1 MHYKMD
7 CSMLTDEHDDV
18 IAMACEM
25 VEAEHNSTPTP
36 TPMPANEYDD
46 VIAMAC
52 SMLEPEHN
60 NTPISTPM
68 PADEY
73 DDVIAMVCSM
83 VEAKHN
89 TPTPTSPFQIPSST
103 TRTEQS
109 LCRGIFHRVS
119 PKYINSKVRKLDL
132 KAGKPQPLRVLQL
145 RGEKP
150 FQCTQCDK
158 KFSRN
163 VYLMKH
169 LRSHT
174 GDKAFQMKFYNF

>member
-1 MHYKMD
+1 MD
-7 CSMLTDEHDDV
+7 CSMVADKHDDV
-18 IAMACEM
+18 IAMVCSM

-36 TPMPANEYDD
+36 TP
-46 VIAMAC
+46 
-52 SMLEPEHN
+52 
-60 NTPISTPM
+60 
-68 PADEY
+68 
-73 DDVIAMVCSM
+73 
-83 VEAKHN
+83 
-89 TPTPTSPFQIPSST
+89 PTQIPSST

-132 KAGKPQPLRVLQL
+132 KAGKPQPLHVLQL

-163 VYLMKH
+163 VCLVKH

>member
-60 NTPISTPM
+60 NTPISTAM

-103 TRTEQS
+103 TRTKQS

-119 PKYINSKVRKLDL
+119 PKYINSKV
-132 KAGKPQPLRVLQL
+132 
-145 RGEKP
+145 
-150 FQCTQCDK
+150 
-158 KFSRN
+158 
-163 VYLMKH
+163 
-169 LRSHT
+169 
-174 GDKAFQMKFYNF
+174 

>member
-1 MHYKMD
+1 
-7 CSMLTDEHDDV
+7 
-18 IAMACEM
+18 MACGK
-25 VEAEHNSTPTP
+25 VEAEHNSTHTP
-36 TPMPANEYDD
+36 TPIPADEYDD
-46 VIAMAC
+46 VIAMTCKMVEA
-52 SMLEPEHN
+52 EHN
-60 NTPISTPM
+60 ITPISTPM

-73 DDVIAMVCSM
+73 DDVIAMACAM
-83 VEAKHN
+83 VDAEHN
-89 TPTPTSPFQIPSST
+89 STHTPTSQSQIPSST

-150 FQCTQCDK
+150 FHCTQCDK
-158 KFSRN
+158 KFSRK
-163 VYLMKH
+163 VYLVKH

-174 GDKAFQMKFYNF
+174 GDKTFQMKFYNFVCFGLLANRIGMVSHHA